1 MLSLL
6 EANFRDWERL
16 FFIPDLIAAMLR
28 YAIFNCFSQYFGI
41 FNTSGYS
48 MLSRIRDSMDNNRA
62 ERALRRIALGRK
74 NYYGTFAEWS
84 GQFAAI
90 CLSVL

>member
-28 YAIFNCFSQYFGI
+28 YVYV
-41 FNTSGYS
+41 
-48 MLSRIRDSMDNNRA
+48 
-62 ERALRRIALGRK
+62 RK
-74 NYYGTFAEWS
+74 D
-84 GQFAAI
+84 
-90 CLSVL
+90 